1 MFGFVFR
8 NLPESMIQGRIT
20 KQGRI
25 EHFFRA
31 FGGISILFIE
41 EEKFK
46 IVNEDGRLNAIAQVI
61 AESDGQ

>member
-1 MFGFVFR
+1 
-8 NLPESMIQGRIT
+8 MIQGRIT